1 METSL
6 ESRMLGN
13 QPVRFG
19 KGELETCQRLES
31 GNGECRFNRSRQPF
45 WRRGNALA
53 IYFMK
58 LLQCFLEFLHG
69 DLCKAHA
76 PRWKHNW
83 HPVVNRCYL
92 CVLMTAGS
100 RWGLKRHTEM
110 MHLERLPS
118 LKDAGRPFGF
128 VAQKDTHQVF

>member
-1 METSL
+1 MYTVKPGRACGKDEGGVRNAYGQNSCACQPSLMETSL

-19 KGELETCQRLES
+19 KGELETCQRLEY

-92 CVLMTAGS
+92 CVLM
-100 RWGLKRHTEM
+100 
-110 MHLERLPS
+110 
-118 LKDAGRPFGF
+118 
-128 VAQKDTHQVF
+128 